1 MDCQFFRRRRPSRPS
16 PAKAVPN
23 SARLAGSGT
32 RVPGRNVSGPVPKE
46 NVAAVTVV
54 LDVMPD
60 KISSKVAGPIVYGSK
75 FWNPLFTLLSVP
87 PFETNGTIISFG
99 WPPPIASKVIVFPTI
114 EKKPVPPGGGG
125 PSPRNRTGEPET

>member
-1 MDCQFFRRRRPSRPS
+1 
-16 PAKAVPN
+16 
-23 SARLAGSGT
+23 
-32 RVPGRNVSGPVPKE
+32 
-46 NVAAVTVV
+46 VTVV

-87 PFETNGTIISFG
+87 PLETNGTIISFG

-125 PSPRNRTGEPET
+125 PSPRNRAGEPDT